1 MFTWILI
8 LFYLPHSVLT
18 WRYPP
23 AARRLFTALCGAFI
37 MSLVVDFNIL
47 LFIMGKFLIHHFH
60 TFFLIFPFIS
70 HVTSFNHVLMQCMN
84 YMPTQMFRYMHFVTI
99 RFSFICIWIN
109 ICPSVCFSVTLQFV
123 DDILKNNCNYV
134 MKILFQGFLWLY
146 DNCYIF

>member
-1 MFTWILI
+1 MFNIPLRYCLHECWS
-8 LFYLPHSVLT
+8 FFLPHSVLT

-47 LFIMGKFLIHHFH
+47 LFIMGKFLINHFH

-84 YMPTQMFRYMHFVTI
+84 YAYTVHRCLDTLM
-99 RFSFICIWIN
+99 FSFICVWIN
-109 ICPSVCFSVTLQFV
+109 ICPSVCPPSCFSVTF
-123 DDILKNNCNYV
+123 
-134 MKILFQGFLWLY
+134 
-146 DNCYIF
+146 

>member
-1 MFTWILI
+1 MIHLLIDCIMFNIPFRLFIIVVIFQAQSSCFKEIINCVLFNIPFRLFTWILI
-8 LFYLPHSVLT
+8 LFFLPHSVLT

-70 HVTSFNHVLMQCMN
+70 HVTSFNHVPMQCMN
-84 YMPTQMFRYMHFVTI
+84 YAYTNV
-99 RFSFICIWIN
+99 
-109 ICPSVCFSVTLQFV
+109 
-123 DDILKNNCNYV
+123 
-134 MKILFQGFLWLY
+134 
-146 DNCYIF
+146 